1 MGNIVSRIRQALPF
15 KQRDTKKAGPS
26 KHGHNASRRGSKVSM
41 SHVAQY
47 ILRGVCIALLVLCPA
62 LLLPEISQDV
72 AQGITLLALLASIV
86 VITEY
91 SAAYPGLIE
100 FRDAKPYNRARFV
113 ILAIVVLAIT
123 FLQRDL
129 ILSPGSAS
137 FVASGAFGMG
147 GLLDFP
153 FSPVRLLVL
162 SLPQGLPPEHIANVA
177 AAAAFA
183 YILSAIGLFVFLFA
197 LFLGYWPRRDIAFN
211 VWVNLPN
218 FDPTK
223 GVDVVQRLE
232 RDAQVNIL
240 LGIIL
245 PFSLPVLLHI
255 STLLVQP
262 MTLETPLAL
271 VWGVSLWAFIPIN
284 LIMRGVAMYRIAQLV
299 RAQRRRIAEAEDAI
313 PLPARSAYS

>member
-1 MGNIVSRIRQALPF
+1 MGNIVSRIRPSRPIRR
-15 KQRDTKKAGPS
+15 RDTK
-26 KHGHNASRRGSKVSM
+26 NASAPTGDVKAYKRGSRVSM

-47 ILRGVCIALLVLCPA
+47 ILRGLCIALLVLCPA

-72 AQGITLLALLASIV
+72 AQGITLLAMLAAV
-86 VITEY
+86 VVMTEY

-100 FRDAKPYNRARFV
+100 FRDAKPYNRLRFCM
-113 ILAIVVLAIT
+113 LAVVVLAIT
-123 FLQRDL
+123 LLQRDL
-129 ILSPGSAS
+129 LLTPGADTF
-137 FVASGAFGMG
+137 FVSGAI
-147 GLLDFP
+147 GLGNILDFP

-162 SLPQGLPPEHIANVA
+162 SLPQGLAPEHMAIVA
-177 AAAAFA
+177 AAAALA
-183 YILSAIGLFVFLFA
+183 YIMSLIGLAVFLVAMF
-197 LFLGYWPRRDIAFN
+197 FGYWPRSDIAFN

-232 RDAQVNIL
+232 RDAQVNVL

-255 STLLVQP
+255 STFLVQP

-271 VWGVSLWAFIPIN
+271 VWGVSLWAFIPVN

-299 RAQRRRIAEAEDAI
+299 RAQRRRIAEAEDAL

>member
-1 MGNIVSRIRQALPF
+1 
-15 KQRDTKKAGPS
+15 
-26 KHGHNASRRGSKVSM
+26 M
-41 SHVAQY
+41 SQVAQY
-47 ILRGVCIALLVLCPA
+47 VLRGICIALLVLSPA
-62 LLLPEISQDV
+62 LILPGVSQDV
-72 AQGITLLALLASIV
+72 ALGITLLALMAAV
-86 VITEY
+86 VVVTEY

-100 FRDAKPYNRARFV
+100 FRDAKPYNRARFTM
-113 ILAIVVLAIT
+113 LSMVVLLT
-123 FLQRDL
+123 TLLQRDL
-129 ILSPGSAS
+129 LMAQDTSS
-137 FVASGAFGMG
+137 FITAGALTLGQ
-147 GLLDFP
+147 LLDFP

-162 SLPQGLPPEHIANVA
+162 SLPQGLPAEHVANVA
-177 AAAAFA
+177 AAAAMA
-183 YILSAIGLFVFLFA
+183 YVLAVTGLVAFTSMTI
-197 LFLGYWPRRDIAFN
+197 LGYWPRSNCAFN

-271 VWGVSLWAFIPIN
+271 VWGVSLWAFIPVN
-284 LIMRGVAMYRIAQLV
+284 LVMRGLAMYRIAQLV
-299 RAQRRRIAEAEDAI
+299 RAQRRRVAEAEDAL
-313 PLPARSAYS
+313 PLPVRSAYS

>member
-1 MGNIVSRIRQALPF
+1 MGKIVSRMRQALPVWR
-15 KQRDTKKAGPS
+15 RDTKNAGASKGGPKAY
-26 KHGHNASRRGSKVSM
+26 KRGSRVSM

-72 AQGITLLALLASIV
+72 AQGITLLALLAAV
-86 VITEY
+86 VVVTEY
-91 SAAYPGLIE
+91 SAAYPGLVE
-100 FRDAKPYNRARFV
+100 FRDAKPYNRLRFI
-113 ILAIVVLAIT
+113 ILALVVVAIT
-123 FLQRDL
+123 LLQRDL
-129 ILSPGSAS
+129 MLNPGTSTF
-137 FVASGAFGMG
+137 FVSGAIGLG
-147 GLLDFP
+147 SLLDFP

-162 SLPQGLPPEHIANVA
+162 SLPQGLSAEHMAIVA
-177 AAAAFA
+177 ASAAFA
-183 YILSAIGLFVFLFA
+183 YVLSLIGLIVFLA
-197 LFLGYWPRRDIAFN
+197 AMFLGYWPRSDIAFN

-271 VWGVSLWAFIPIN
+271 VWGVSLWAFIPVN

-299 RAQRRRIAEAEDAI
+299 RAQRRRIAEAEDAM